1 LRSPACTWAQ
11 RKEGVDCK
19 SYSVFASSILS
30 NLGIKHFIRQVRQP
44 YFYPEE
50 FTHVYVVVPKDQDVI
65 DYSKNAPTFVLDATK
80 HQNTEGSFIEK
91 VDLYMVKLKHIGL
104 NAPQDGRTQK
114 IAENFELFS
123 RKLLQYGI
131 SLTTVNSIRA
141 HVNKFTSS
149 GIDPSF
155 KVTRGGLVIAGK
167 FFPLHFTKDP
177 QVSEQGLGFVTMAT
191 ATAAMEF
198 LPPDFLN
205 NTFGSIFAN
214 GFDLS
219 CWNASYSES
228 KATAALEMDIPFLLD
243 TYSGFSKNPNTTTL
257 NKFLNGIAGYISDS
271 VNGQRSKFAEC
282 TRKGYAL
289 RQKGAEGARDQ
300 VLSQV
305 KRAFTLTPTGK
316 VNGHID
322 TNMPSIPNKPY
333 RWGSAFD
340 RAYTYDYE
348 SYRIAPISKPTQA
361 PTNYTPASG
370 NNNQQPSGENIG
382 NLNNT
387 GGSKSN
393 TGLIIGGVAL
403 AALPLLFM
411 MKGNP
416 VKAKTTKK
424 ASK

>member
-1 LRSPACTWAQ
+1 MEISASLKRNLKTGKEYDKLIPRVKCERTTLGEGDTFNTVDWMKDWIEKYCHQTVKISALFTGRSLEETVNNIYNFLYDHVQYTADGELQQLRSPACTWAQ

-50 FTHVYVVVPKDQDVI
+50 FTHVYVVVPRDQNVI
-65 DYSKNAPTFVLDATK
+65 NYSKNAPTFVLDATK

-198 LPPDFLN
+198 LPPDVLN
-205 NTFGSIFAN
+205 NTFGSIYAN

-219 CWNASYSES
+219 CWNASHSES

-300 VLSQV
+300 VLSQ
-305 KRAFTLTPTGK
+305 
-316 VNGHID
+316 
-322 TNMPSIPNKPY
+322 S
-333 RWGSAFD
+333 
-340 RAYTYDYE
+340 
-348 SYRIAPISKPTQA
+348 RIH
-361 PTNYTPASG
+361 N
-370 NNNQQPSGENIG
+370 
-382 NLNNT
+382 
-387 GGSKSN
+387 
-393 TGLIIGGVAL
+393 
-403 AALPLLFM
+403 
-411 MKGNP
+411 
-416 VKAKTTKK
+416 
-424 ASK
+424 